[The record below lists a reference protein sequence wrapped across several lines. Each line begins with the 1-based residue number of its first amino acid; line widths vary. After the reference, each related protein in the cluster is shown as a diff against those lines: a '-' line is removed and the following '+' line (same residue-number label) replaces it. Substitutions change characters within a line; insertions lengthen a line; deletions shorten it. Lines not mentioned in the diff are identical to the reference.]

1 MTDDARLDGIW
12 VCAML
17 LHLDDKW
24 PDFRE
29 AVRRLARALRP
40 GGALYISLKQDERA
54 SAGDGRVFRF
64 WTMDEA
70 LAAIFGGQAPLER
83 VEEWVSVDE
92 GARGTRWMNVVGRR
106 SAAPMYWHS
115 HAAVPTSPA
124 SRPTPH

>member
-1 MTDDARLDGIW
+1 MTDDARFDGIW
-12 VCAML
+12 ACAML
-17 LHLDDKW
+17 LHLDDAG

-70 LAAIFGGQAPLER
+70 LAAIFGGQALLER

-92 GARGTRWMNVVGRR
+92 GARGTRWVNEVGRR
-106 SAAPMYWHS
+106 SCNDAI
-115 HAAVPTSPA
+115 
-124 SRPTPH
+124 